1 LMSIGMLRRMRRR
14 ALLGMSND
22 SYKDL
27 SLARTLVMMICSMI
41 RNDELRHRKRDVMIW
56 AWH

>member
-1 LMSIGMLRRMRRR
+1 MSIGMLARRRGLR

-41 RNDELRHRKRDVMIW
+41 RNDELQHRKRDMMIW

>member
-1 LMSIGMLRRMRRR
+1 
-14 ALLGMSND
+14 
-22 SYKDL
+22 L

-41 RNDELRHRKRDVMIW
+41 RNADLGCRKRDMMIW